1 MPHLNFQFL
10 CDILA
15 QEVSDLLVV
24 NLDVAHADI
33 EQRVVVLLRLLAL
46 EDVHDG
52 PGDEA
57 DVVGVLLHREGL
69 PGPRLTVGQDGGVV
83 TLKET
88 LKKSILSSQSP
99 PVSRYYLYLYY
110 QHLN

>member
-33 EQRVVVLLRLLAL
+33 EERVVVLLRLLAL

-88 LKKSILSSQSP
+88 LK
-99 PVSRYYLYLYY
+99 SRYYNQYCRHS
-110 QHLN
+110 Q